1 MKKHPRHQASV
12 QRDLL
17 RLRETWGEMLC
28 LSSPGSPTKRSYRAV
43 LEVTPINL
51 SLKAEDEQEALIERF
66 AALIKSLS
74 FPLQILVRNR
84 RQDLTPYIQ
93 HLLAHPEGEGPHPST
108 WYALAHSQA
117 ELLQKIVAERTL
129 IERHV
134 YLIIPASQGAG
145 RVRRR
150 SGVPVLFGPRRAQR
164 LAQTREQARQEL
176 ALRAEALTQ
185 QLASCGLT
193 SHRLN
198 NADLARLYYQC
209 LTPDRANAHPLS
221 DTILSSVGRP
231 SRVQRRSQSLPHDH
245 VVRPVDSR
253 NHVAPST
260 ALAAAAPSQ
269 TPSAVPPAQRE
280 DALSPP
286 LPDLLQLVDLLAPE
300 CIEIT
305 PDSLRIGQEYA
316 CGIAVTAC
324 PREVSFDGWLAPL
337 FLHDDVLDISF
348 HYHPQDTAAMKR
360 QLQRN
365 RAGHVSGRRFNRREG
380 RADDPDELVAE
391 EDLTR
396 LLDDLARHRERVF
409 DLGFYLLLR
418 ARSREALAERVE
430 RLYSVLALLS
440 LDAATH
446 PTTFEQAEV
455 FQACLPQA
463 RDEVLRTFTLD
474 STTLATMFPFQSN
487 SLSMPGGVLV
497 GMSETH
503 EPVLLN
509 PWDSSLENPHLFI
522 GGVTGS
528 GKSYLGKVLVERD
541 LLLNWQ
547 RGDQCVVID
556 PDLEYQQLAEALG
569 GTVVRLAPG
578 SAQHLNPF
586 DLLPP
591 RCAFGTYLV
600 EASKGDRLAEKIQD
614 LHAML
619 DIILAEEVTAS
630 ASGSGML
637 TKREKGLIDRALY
650 ETYLRVGI
658 SGDPRTHNRRPPLL
672 HDLSAILK
680 SGTCGPDETDLSGRL
695 SRYVSGSLSSLFSD
709 VTSVDLASQLV
720 VWDIRDMRGELRPL
734 AISLIADRVWT
745 QALYDSQ
752 RPRALYI
759 DEAASLIEHP
769 AGGHFL
775 ATLSR
780 RARKRYLRLVTMTQ
794 NPEHFVQDP
803 WGSVVASNAA
813 IKVLKAQDA
822 TSAAAVAE
830 RFHLTPSEQQRLITF
845 GRQEALVLAG
855 GKRVTITIQASQR
868 EHALITTNPVERA
881 AYLHTALTTNTIGP
895 ADAHPLTSTEALE
908 RDISNQGSVPLPA
921 LEEQE
926 EAAQAMN
933 TTTHSQRQSGYKRK
947 TQR

>member
-1 MKKHPRHQASV
+1 MKQARQQASV
-12 QRDLL
+12 QRDML
-17 RLRETWGEMLC
+17 RLRETWAEMLC
-28 LSSPGSPTKRSYRAV
+28 LYGPGSPTRRSYRAV
-43 LEVTPINL
+43 LQVTPINL
-51 SLKAEDEQEALIERF
+51 SLKAEDEQEAIIERF

-84 RQDLTPYIQ
+84 RQDLAPYIQ
-93 HLLAHPEGEGPHPST
+93 RLLAHPRADGQHPPT

-117 ELLQKIVAERTL
+117 DLLQRIAAERTL

-134 YLIIPASQGAG
+134 YLIIPASQGTG
-145 RVRRR
+145 GSRRR
-150 SGVPVLFGPRRAQR
+150 GGMPALFGTRRAQR
-164 LAQTREQARQEL
+164 SAQSQEQARQDL

-185 QLASCGLT
+185 QLLACGLT
-193 SHRLN
+193 CQRLT
-198 NADLARLYYQC
+198 NADLARLYYEC
-209 LTPDRANAHPLS
+209 LTPDRASAHPLS
-221 DTILSSVGRP
+221 DTLLASVGQP
-231 SRVQRRSQSLPHDH
+231 TRVQRRSQSVPQSHI
-245 VVRPVDSR
+245 VRTTVGGE
-253 NHVAPST
+253 NHAAERGP
-260 ALAAAAPSQ
+260 ALKTPPAVLAVAAPAQ
-269 TPSAVPPAQRE
+269 APPSKRE
-280 DALSPP
+280 DAPSPP
-286 LPDLLQLVDLLAPE
+286 QPDLLHLVDLLAPE

-305 PDSLRIGQEYA
+305 PDALRIGQEYA

-348 HYHPQDTAAMKR
+348 HYHPQDTAAIKR

-396 LLDDLARHRERVF
+396 MLDDLARHRERVF
-409 DLGFYLLLR
+409 DLCFYLLLR
-418 ARSREALAERVE
+418 ASSRQVLTDPVE
-430 RLYSVLALLS
+430 RLYSVLALLA
-440 LDAATH
+440 LDAAAH
-446 PTTFEQAEV
+446 PATFEQAEA

-463 RDEVLRTFTLD
+463 RDELLRTFTLD
-474 STTLATMFPFQSN
+474 ATTLATMFPFQSN

-497 GMSETH
+497 GISETH

-528 GKSYLGKVLVERD
+528 GKSYLGKLLVERD
-541 LLLNWQ
+541 LLLNWR
-547 RGDQCVVID
+547 RGDQCFVID

-578 SAQHLNPF
+578 SAQRLKPF
-586 DLLPP
+586 DLLAP
-591 RCAFGTYLV
+591 RCDFLTYLV

-680 SGTCGPDETDLSGRL
+680 SGGGGPDETDLSGRL

-720 VWDIRDMRGELRPL
+720 G
-734 AISLIADRVWT
+734 
-745 QALYDSQ
+745 
-752 RPRALYI
+752 
-759 DEAASLIEHP
+759 
-769 AGGHFL
+769 
-775 ATLSR
+775 
-780 RARKRYLRLVTMTQ
+780 
-794 NPEHFVQDP
+794 
-803 WGSVVASNAA
+803 
-813 IKVLKAQDA
+813 
-822 TSAAAVAE
+822 
-830 RFHLTPSEQQRLITF
+830 
-845 GRQEALVLAG
+845 
-855 GKRVTITIQASQR
+855 
-868 EHALITTNPVERA
+868 
-881 AYLHTALTTNTIGP
+881 
-895 ADAHPLTSTEALE
+895 
-908 RDISNQGSVPLPA
+908 
-921 LEEQE
+921 
-926 EAAQAMN
+926 
-933 TTTHSQRQSGYKRK
+933 
-947 TQR
+947 